1 MDDITAQPKNSTN
14 NLRNSLK
21 NWFLEGQIKEV
32 EGPHEKAGQHQAH
45 AWWKVMC
52 LTGVDYFSTLGYQPG
67 IAFLAAGALSPIAT
81 LILVLL
87 TIFGAL
93 PIYRRVANESP
104 NGEGSIS
111 MLEDLLPR
119 WRGKLFILALLGFV
133 ATDFIITITLSA
145 ADATAHIVENP
156 FAPHVFDTHRVE
168 LTLLLLLLLGAI
180 FMKGF
185 KEAIGLAVLLVA
197 AYLLLNLV
205 VIGRGVVELAVHP
218 EAISRWKD
226 ALWAIPQV
234 KGNPLLMIGLA
245 LLVFP
250 KLALGLSGF
259 ETGVAVMPLVRG
271 GADDSVKLPI
281 GRIHNTR
288 KLLISAALIMSVM
301 LIASSLVTSILIP
314 AEKYQPAMNGMPAG
328 PANGRALAYLAHELL
343 GDLFG
348 TAYDLSTIAIL
359 WFAGASALAGL
370 LNIVPRYLPRYGMA
384 PDWARSSRP
393 LVVVFI
399 LIAFAVTIIFKA
411 DVDAQGGAYA
421 TGVLVLMSSAAVA
434 VTLSAWREGPIRY
447 GFLLIAVVFGYTTVV
462 NIIERPEGIK
472 IASLFIMSIIGV
484 SFISRT
490 LRSTE
495 LRVESI
501 ELNETA
507 REIIDEVRKGTIR
520 IIASRPDRGDQDEYR
535 LKEKKERWNNHIPL
549 EDPVVFL
556 EVRLGDVSEFSGR
569 IRVRGIRIGNHRVLR
584 TTSPSI
590 PNAIAAFLLYVR
602 DAAGQIPHAY
612 FGWTEGNP
620 ATYVLKFIF
629 FGEGDTAPMTREVLR
644 QAEHDPSRRPAIHVG
659 G

>member
-1 MDDITAQPKNSTN
+1 MDDITAQPKNTTN

-67 IAFLAAGALSPIAT
+67 IAFLAAGALSPVAT

-87 TIFGAL
+87 TLFGAL
-93 PIYRRVANESP
+93 PIYRRVAKESP

-156 FAPHVFDTHRVE
+156 FAPHIFDTHRVE
-168 LTLLLLLLLGAI
+168 LTLLLLLMLGAI

-185 KEAIGLAVLLVA
+185 KEAIGLAVFLVA

-218 EAISRWKD
+218 EAFSRWKD

-271 GADDSVKLPI
+271 GADDTVKLPT

>member
-1 MDDITAQPKNSTN
+1 MDDITAQPKNTTN

-32 EGPHEKAGQHQAH
+32 EGPHEKVGQHQAH

-93 PIYRRVANESP
+93 PIYRRVAKESP

-197 AYLLLNLV
+197 VYLMLNLV

-218 EAISRWKD
+218 EAFSRWKD

-271 GADDSVKLPI
+271 DADDSVKLPI

-370 LNIVPRYLPRYGMA
+370 LNIVPRSLPRYGMA

-472 IASLFIMSIIGV
+472 IASLFILSIIGV

-590 PNAIAAFLLYVR
+590 PNTIAAFLLYVR
-602 DAAGQIPHAY
+602 DSAGQIPHAY